1 MVEETSLGHAC
12 FILKNQSVKFESLF
26 KTSFGSNPYVI
37 FYITLSVFS

>member
-26 KTSFGSNPYVI
+26 KTFFGSNPL